1 MLAFLLFAII
11 SFFITS
17 PGNAPLNQNNAL
29 WYIFLCGAVAIC
41 AMILPGISGSFI
53 LLLLGTYFYMMDA
66 ISSLHITVIL
76 VFLAGALIGIL
87 SFANLL
93 SWLFKHF
100 EMMTLAALTGFMF
113 GSLNKVWPWKETLT
127 TYLDFLSR
135 GVTTPCSTSYCSSN
149 TRFSRPS

>member
-1 MLAFLLFAII
+1 MKF
-11 SFFITS
+11 
-17 PGNAPLNQNNAL
+17 
-29 WYIFLCGAVAIC
+29 
-41 AMILPGISGSFI
+41 ISGSFI

-76 VFLAGALIGIL
+76 VFLAGAVIGIL

-100 EMMTLAALTGFMF
+100 EMLTLAALTGFMF

-127 TYLDFLSR
+127 TYVDKH
-135 GVTTPCSTSYCSSN
+135 GVTAPLTQRNILPAMDSSLPIALLLIAVGIILVIGLEKVADRKN
-149 TRFSRPS
+149 RAEA